1 MNKKHI
7 FVRPKRR
14 FFEGSFF
21 GHEKDLMKR
30 IVLLVLGGLLIACS
44 SEEDPTSP
52 NESSIGTAVNFD
64 RSSMLA
70 HWADAIIQPGYADFL
85 SQLQTLEARA
95 TQFTET
101 PSDANLTALQF
112 QWENAYSVWQKISMF
127 EIGPAEA
134 INYRLNINIYPSN
147 TDLIL
152 RNIQEGSYNLN
163 LSSNRVAK
171 GFPALDYLLFGL
183 AETKNE
189 TLAVY
194 SGSQGIPY
202 GNYLLALIADM
213 KALTETVK
221 MGWESGYRDTFVAND
236 GNSATASVDRLVN
249 DFIFYFEKHL
259 RAGKMGIPAGVFS
272 GAVMK
277 QNIEAL
283 YHGNYSKHLF
293 LTGLIAVQDFFNGK
307 GYGDAPDGQSFATYI
322 TALNAVKEGAD
333 LSLLINTQFD
343 QAKTKVATLASFKE
357 ELQQQPPIEFLE
369 AYDTVQRLVPLLK
382 VDMVSAMSITIDF
395 VDADGD

>member
-1 MNKKHI
+1 MNKKHN
-7 FVRPKRR
+7 FVTPKRS

-30 IVLLVLGGLLIACS
+30 IVLLFLGGLLIACS
-44 SEEDPTSP
+44 SEDDVTSP
-52 NESSIGTAVNFD
+52 DDSSIGTAVNFD
-64 RSSMLA
+64 RATMLA

-85 SQLQTLEARA
+85 SQLQNLETRA
-95 TQFTET
+95 VQFTET
-101 PSDANLTALQF
+101 PSEDKLVSLQS
-112 QWENAYSVWQKISMF
+112 QWEEAYTVWQKISMF

-134 INYRLNINIYPSN
+134 VNYRLNINIYPSN

-183 AETKNE
+183 AETNKE
-189 TLAVY
+189 TVAVFSGDQGSAY
-194 SGSQGIPY
+194 SV
-202 GNYLLALIADM
+202 YLMALIADM

-221 MGWESGYRDTFVAND
+221 RGWESGYRDTFVAND
-236 GNSATASVDRLVN
+236 GSSATASVDRFVN
-249 DFIFYFEKHL
+249 DFIFYYEKYL

-272 GAVMK
+272 GAVMT
-277 QNIEAL
+277 QNLEAL

-293 LTGLIAVQDFFNGK
+293 LTGLIAVQDLFNGK
-307 GYGDAPDGQSFATYI
+307 GYGDAPDGESLAAYI
-322 TALNAVKEGAD
+322 TALNAVKDGAD
-333 LSLLINTQFD
+333 LSLLINSQFD
-343 QAKTKVATLASFKE
+343 EAKSMVAILESFKE
-357 ELQQQPPIEFLE
+357 ELLQQPPLEFLK
-369 AYDTVQRLVPLLK
+369 AYDAVQRSVPLLK